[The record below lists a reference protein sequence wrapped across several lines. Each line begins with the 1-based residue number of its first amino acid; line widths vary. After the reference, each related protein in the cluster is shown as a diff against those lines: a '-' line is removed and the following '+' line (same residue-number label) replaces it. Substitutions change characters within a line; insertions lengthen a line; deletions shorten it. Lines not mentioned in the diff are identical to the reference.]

1 MAEPQYGA
9 FGDILSLDSEL
20 DKPTLYNVFQNVS
33 RRPDLHG
40 EDLQNVYG
48 IEGGIPMFQWV
59 QQVKTGERTYDPNR
73 EEDQE
78 YQRQYDQYVAQNPE
92 APSWGEAI
100 GQIALAGGANVAGAV
115 LEGVVNPG
123 NLYKGDVYDRM
134 YEGAKDTYGDSRY
147 QTVANRYADFD
158 PQAFGLKDNQV
169 YFSELGDKSAIKA
182 TDSMALRKELDF
194 AKVKEPLTDIDEG
207 FLFDT
212 KKTANVYDIDKL
224 EARGYG
230 FDPQGKLVDT
240 YADDPYSTFTL
251 GEPVEVFDGTDM
263 TQDYFSGGEVTDS
276 FATSPEDYQ
285 ALTTPGITNAS
296 ANAAAD
302 SVNWYDSSVDSLNW
316 NEAAGKS
323 NLTSAA
329 GAGLTAGLT
338 TFIMT
343 GDAEKAAKTG
353 VGTAL
358 GKAAGT
364 AIGATF
370 GPGGAAIGGFLGG
383 IVGGAVGSRV
393 ICNELHNQGLITK
406 KQLINDYKFTRDY
419 LTTKHVNGYHL
430 WALWMVKQM
439 RKGKYVNFW
448 KHIVLHRANEIA
460 YIYGESDK
468 PDYLGKFYRKIF
480 EPVCWT
486 LGLFC
491 KETDWSILYKTKEI

>member
-59 QQVKTGERTYDPNR
+59 QQIKTGERTYDPTDPDDFER
-73 EEDQE
+73 RQ
-78 YQRQYDQYVAQNPE
+78 QYDQYAAQTPE
-92 APSWGEAI
+92 APSWGQVIASIGGQVVGSAVGSGVQAI
-100 GQIALAGGANVAGAV
+100 QNPGGYYEGTTGERAF
-115 LEGVVNPG
+115 EGV
-123 NLYKGDVYDRM
+123 
-134 YEGAKDTYGDSRY
+134 KDTFFDKPYERVMDNYGK
-147 QTVANRYADFD
+147 FD
-158 PQAFGLKDNQV
+158 PKLYGMKDNQA
-169 YFSELGDKSAIKA
+169 FIGELADKGTAKA
-182 TDSMALRKELDF
+182 TGNIDLWNELEG
-194 AKVKEPLTDIDEG
+194 ARTELSNIDEG
-207 FLFDT
+207 LFFDT
-212 KKTANVYDIDKL
+212 KNTTNVYDQGKLADK
-224 EARGYG
+224 GYG
-230 FDPQGKLVDT
+230 FDPQGRLQTMDAFNEPTALFDNSGNVLDGQT
-240 YADDPYSTFTL
+240 TF
-251 GEPVEVFDGTDM
+251 DM
-263 TQDYFSGGEVTDS
+263 F
-276 FATSPEDYQ
+276 PEDY
-285 ALTTPGITNAS
+285 ALTADGSKPITSSKSLVGGPGGTTGTVPMSYGESVADTLWGKNSAS
-296 ANAAAD
+296 NL
-302 SVNWYDSSVDSLNW
+302 SSSVTS
-316 NEAAGKS
+316 GFI
-323 NLTSAA
+323 SAA
-329 GAGLTAGLT
+329 T
-338 TFIMT
+338 TFVMT
-343 GDAEKAAKTG
+343 GDVEKAAKTG
-353 VGTAL
+353 VGTAV
-358 GKAAGT
+358 GQAIGT
-364 AIGATF
+364 AITLGNPIGTF
-370 GPGGAAIGGFLGG
+370 IGGMIGGAIGG
-383 IVGGAVGSRV
+383 RV

-486 LGLFC
+486 LGFFC

>member
-59 QQVKTGERTYDPNR
+59 QQIKTGERTYDPTDPDDFER
-73 EEDQE
+73 RQ
-78 YQRQYDQYVAQNPE
+78 QYDQYAAQNPE
-92 APSWGEAI
+92 APSWGQVIGSIGGQVVGSAVGSGVQAI
-100 GQIALAGGANVAGAV
+100 QNPGGYYEGTTGERAF
-115 LEGVVNPG
+115 EGV
-123 NLYKGDVYDRM
+123 
-134 YEGAKDTYGDSRY
+134 KDTFFDKPYERVMDNYGK
-147 QTVANRYADFD
+147 FD
-158 PQAFGLKDNQV
+158 AKLYGMKDNQA
-169 YFSELGDKSAIKA
+169 FIGELADKGTAKA
-182 TDSMALRKELDF
+182 TGNIDLWNELEG
-194 AKVKEPLTDIDEG
+194 ARTELSNIDEG
-207 FLFDT
+207 LFFDT
-212 KKTANVYDIDKL
+212 KNTTNVYDQGKL
-224 EARGYG
+224 AEKGYG

-240 YADDPYSTFTL
+240 FAD
-251 GEPVEVFDGTDM
+251 EPTALFDS
-263 TQDYFSGGEVTDS
+263 SGNVLDGQTT
-276 FATSPEDYQ
+276 FATNPDDYQ
-285 ALTTPGITNAS
+285 ALTSSESIVGGAGGTTGTVPMSYGESVADTLWGKNSAS
-296 ANAAAD
+296 NL
-302 SVNWYDSSVDSLNW
+302 SSSVTS
-316 NEAAGKS
+316 GFI
-323 NLTSAA
+323 SAA
-329 GAGLTAGLT
+329 T
-338 TFIMT
+338 TFVMT
-343 GDAEKAAKTG
+343 GDVEKAAKTG
-353 VGTAL
+353 VGTAV
-358 GKAAGT
+358 GQAIGT
-364 AIGATF
+364 AITLGNPIGTF
-370 GPGGAAIGGFLGG
+370 IGGMIGGAIGG
-383 IVGGAVGSRV
+383 RV

-486 LGLFC
+486 LGFFC

>member
-59 QQVKTGERTYDPNR
+59 QQIKTGERTYDPTDPDDFER
-73 EEDQE
+73 RQ
-78 YQRQYDQYVAQNPE
+78 QYDQYAAQNPE
-92 APSWGEAI
+92 APSWGQVIASIGGQVVGSAVGSGVQAI
-100 GQIALAGGANVAGAV
+100 QNPGGYYEGTTGERAF
-115 LEGVVNPG
+115 EGV
-123 NLYKGDVYDRM
+123 
-134 YEGAKDTYGDSRY
+134 KDTFFDKPYERVMDNYGK
-147 QTVANRYADFD
+147 FD
-158 PQAFGLKDNQV
+158 AKLYGMKDNQA
-169 YFSELGDKSAIKA
+169 FIGELADKGTAKA
-182 TDSMALRKELDF
+182 TGNIDLWNELEG
-194 AKVKEPLTDIDEG
+194 ARTELSNIDEG
-207 FLFDT
+207 LFFDT
-212 KKTANVYDIDKL
+212 KNTTNVYDQGKL
-224 EARGYG
+224 AEKGYG

-240 YADDPYSTFTL
+240 FAD
-251 GEPVEVFDGTDM
+251 EPTALFDS
-263 TQDYFSGGEVTDS
+263 SGNVLDGQTT
-276 FATSPEDYQ
+276 FATNPDDYQ
-285 ALTTPGITNAS
+285 ALTSSESIVGGAGGTTGTVPMSYGESVADTLWGKNSAS
-296 ANAAAD
+296 NL
-302 SVNWYDSSVDSLNW
+302 SSSVTS
-316 NEAAGKS
+316 GFI
-323 NLTSAA
+323 SAA
-329 GAGLTAGLT
+329 T
-338 TFIMT
+338 TFVMT
-343 GDAEKAAKTG
+343 GDVEKAAKTG
-353 VGTAL
+353 VGTAV
-358 GKAAGT
+358 GQAIGT
-364 AIGATF
+364 AITLGNPIGTF
-370 GPGGAAIGGFLGG
+370 IGGMIGGAIGG
-383 IVGGAVGSRV
+383 RV

-486 LGLFC
+486 LGFFC